1 MSMDIDFELLEEK
14 HGPGVMAVFNY
25 YVENGFAAYPE
36 QRLPEEFFGRFLE
49 MTRGYPAYAMK
60 KRDTGAVAGF
70 CFLRPYHPF
79 PTFRATAEIT
89 YFIAKEEVGKG
100 IGAAALELLEGGAK
114 KMGIRVILADISSL
128 NQESISFH
136 RKHGFSECGRFRR
149 VGRKHGR
156 DFDVVWMQKE
166 IG

>member
-1 MSMDIDFELLEEK
+1 METGIDFEPLDKK
-14 HGPGVMAVFNY
+14 HGPEVMAIFNH

-36 QRLPEEFFGRFLE
+36 QRLPEEFFARFLE
-49 MTRGYPAYAMK
+49 MTRGYPAYAMI
-60 KRDTGAVAGF
+60 KRATGTVAGF

-89 YFIAKEEVGKG
+89 YFIAPAEVGRG
-100 IGAAALELLEGGAK
+100 IGAAALELLEAGAR

-128 NQESISFH
+128 NPGSISFH
-136 RKHGFSECGRFRR
+136 QRHGFCECGRFRG

-156 DFDVVWMQKE
+156 EFDVVWMQKE